1 MIYSSVAR
9 ALRDARGYATSMTQL
24 KMLDLVGNFIA
35 DELHQYNRFDAS
47 RFMEEAELGFGVYVD
62 RKEMINE

>member
-24 KMLDLVGNFIA
+24 KMLDLVGEFIA
-35 DELHQYNRFDAS
+35 DELHQYS
-47 RFMEEAELGFGVYVD
+47 RFNADRFKEEAELGFGVYVD